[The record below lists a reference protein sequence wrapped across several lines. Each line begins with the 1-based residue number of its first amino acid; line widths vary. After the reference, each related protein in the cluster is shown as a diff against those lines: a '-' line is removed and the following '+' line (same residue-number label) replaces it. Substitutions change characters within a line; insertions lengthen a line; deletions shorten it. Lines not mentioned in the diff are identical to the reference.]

1 MIVIIL
7 YITVAFPNHSSRRL
21 LASQKPTTLRKNV
34 AKLNETSPRY
44 FKLILDPIGYIQFD
58 AIYRGGNLSINYRK
72 TFQIQL
78 LFLSLF
84 DPSLLVHNVIF
95 VMHYS
100 DIVSWVR
107 GKRIL
112 LYYTS
117 LSITYVRNVCDQRVM
132 HDSRYCKSSV
142 KFWRSR
148 SPVVERQNGLR
159 KIVVVWKYSVERNE
173 N

>member
-44 FKLILDPIGYIQFD
+44 FKLILDPIGYIRFE

-84 DPSLLVHNVIF
+84 DPSLLVHITLYSLCITVILF
-95 VMHYS
+95 RGQEEREYCYIIRLYLLLTYVMYVINELCMIH
-100 DIVSWVR
+100 DIVNP
-107 GKRIL
+107 L
-112 LYYTS
+112 
-117 LSITYVRNVCDQRVM
+117 
-132 HDSRYCKSSV
+132 
-142 KFWRSR
+142 
-148 SPVVERQNGLR
+148 
-159 KIVVVWKYSVERNE
+159 
-173 N
+173 